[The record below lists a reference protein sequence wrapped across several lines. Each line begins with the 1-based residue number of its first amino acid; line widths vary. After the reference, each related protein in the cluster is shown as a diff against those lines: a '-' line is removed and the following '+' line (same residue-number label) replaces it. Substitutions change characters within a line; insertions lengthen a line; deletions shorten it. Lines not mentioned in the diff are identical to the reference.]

1 MKPAYNY
8 ILFQGNL
15 EKLSSFS
22 IVNRILVGGLKDLGY
37 RVKEVP
43 TDTREEVRLPA
54 GIPDLYIFH
63 GHPYDYVNAP
73 GRSNIFILN
82 YEYFEVKKEDR
93 VLIGRLNNYF
103 DLVLVSTGFVRDIL
117 IKNGLRT
124 PVEMLPW
131 GVDNK
136 QFNPDVRPVK
146 IRGLK
151 GFNFLYAGVFTER
164 KGIDVLIRAYV
175 EEFGAE
181 EDVALV
187 IKEAMRWRHYE
198 PWIEKIMRRV
208 ENIKSAPKIIH
219 INKADRSIAGYF
231 TACDAG
237 VFPFRGEGFG
247 LPIIEC
253 IASGRKVL
261 VTKGTGPVD
270 FCNDENSL
278 FIKAH
283 KHRSSGKVQLS
294 PDAAHLRKL
303 MRETFNKGVLTAE
316 ERKRVVNSVSDFTWR
331 RTIGLLRA
339 VIDRELSALAMKKAK
354 ERSLRRKLSIVSE
367 SPRVTFAFFG
377 KGVTSWKKTSAKID
391 GALGKVFKNYQSVSF
406 RTRPAARETD
416 VVIGQSGFALEAFV
430 KASERNPGVLK
441 VLYRES
447 GPLENMLRIANRER
461 ALCGVEEK
469 EVPPI
474 ELWRNRLEIET
485 ADKLIL
491 FSEISKRL
499 FRESGL
505 PEEKME
511 VLRLGINVHEPVFRK
526 RRKNIKFLFVG
537 TDAYRKGVRILFEAW
552 DQLKPKRA
560 ELVCISDDVLQSSLL
575 LGYLVRNDNIR
586 IKPLMPYRKFVA
598 EYMDV
603 DCLVLPSFEDVFP
616 FVIGEGMGYGKPAI
630 LSADTG
636 TSEIL
641 THQHDGL
648 VVETGSIESL
658 KEAILYMCDNNAN
671 IKKMGEAAYE
681 TASKYRWKRFE
692 NSFCELISRFHDE
705 VK

>member
-1 MKPAYNY
+1 MKPDYNY

-15 EKLSSFS
+15 ESLSSFS
-22 IVNRILVGGLKDLGY
+22 IVNRILVGGLKNLGY

-43 TDTREEVRLPA
+43 TDTRKEVRLPA

-63 GHPYDYVNAP
+63 GHPYDCVNAP

-82 YEYFEVKKEDR
+82 YEYFEVKKGDR
-93 VLIGRLNNYF
+93 VLIDRLNNYF

-131 GVDNK
+131 GVDNE
-136 QFNPDVRPVK
+136 QFNPEVRPVK

-151 GFNFLYAGVFTER
+151 GFNFLYTGVFTER

-175 EEFGAE
+175 EEFGAD

-187 IKEAMRWRHYE
+187 IKEAMRWKHYE
-198 PWIEKIMRRV
+198 PWIEKIMARV
-208 ENIKSAPKIIH
+208 KKIKSPPKIIH
-219 INKADRSIAGYF
+219 INREDRSIAGYF

-261 VTKGTGPVD
+261 VTRGTGPAD
-270 FCNDENSL
+270 FCNDGNAL
-278 FIKAH
+278 FIKAR
-283 KHRSSGKVQLS
+283 KHRSRGKVQLN
-294 PDAAHLRKL
+294 PDVAHLRKL
-303 MRETFNKGVLTAE
+303 MRETFNKGALTAK

-331 RTIGLLRA
+331 RTIGLLGA
-339 VIDRELSALAMKKAK
+339 VIERELRALAVKKAK
-354 ERSLRRKLSIVSE
+354 ERGLRRKLSTGTE
-367 SPRVTFAFFG
+367 FPRVTFAFFE
-377 KGVTSWKKTSAKID
+377 KGVTSWKKTSARID
-391 GALGKVFKNYQSVSF
+391 GALGKAFKNYQSVSF
-406 RTRPAARETD
+406 RTRPAAREAD
-416 VVIGQSGFALEAFV
+416 IVIGQSGFALEGFV
-430 KASERNPGVLK
+430 RASGLNPGALK

-447 GPLENMLRIANRER
+447 GPLENMVRIANRER

-469 EVPPI
+469 YVAPI

-485 ADKLIL
+485 ADRLFL

-511 VLRLGINVHEPVFRK
+511 VLRLGINVHKPVFRK
-526 RRKNIKFLFVG
+526 SRKNIRFLFVG

-552 DQLKPKRA
+552 DQLKLKRA

-575 LGYLVRNDNIR
+575 LGYLVRNDNIT
-586 IKPLMPYRKFVA
+586 IKPLLPYRKFVA
-598 EYMDV
+598 EYLDV

-641 THQHDGL
+641 TNKHDGL
-648 VVETGSIESL
+648 VAETGSVESL
-658 KEAILYMCDNNAN
+658 KEAILYVCDNSAN
-671 IKKMGEAAYE
+671 IKIMGEAAYE
-681 TASKYRWKRFE
+681 TASGYSWKRFE
-692 NSFCELISRFHDE
+692 RSLCELIARLYAE
-705 VK
+705 RR

>member
-1 MKPAYNY
+1 MKQDYNY

-22 IVNRILVGGLKDLGY
+22 IVNRILVGGLKSLGY
-37 RVKEVP
+37 NVKEVP
-43 TDTREEVRLPA
+43 TDARKKIRLPA

-63 GHPYDYVNAP
+63 GHPYDCVNAP

-93 VLIGRLNNYF
+93 ALIDRLNNYF

-117 IKNGLRT
+117 KKNGLRT
-124 PVEMLPW
+124 PVGMLPW
-131 GVDNK
+131 GVDNE
-136 QFNPDVRPVK
+136 QFNPDVKPVK

-164 KGIDVLIRAYV
+164 KGIDLLIRAYV

-198 PWIEKIMRRV
+198 PWIEKIMTRV
-208 ENIKSAPKIIH
+208 KKIKSTPKIIH
-219 INKADRSIAGYF
+219 INRADRSIAGYF

-270 FCNDENSL
+270 FCNDVNSL
-278 FIKAH
+278 FIKAD
-283 KHRSSGKVQLS
+283 KHRSRGKLQLE
-294 PDAAHLRKL
+294 PDVAHLRKL
-303 MRETFNKGVLTAE
+303 MRETFNEGALTAG
-316 ERKRVVNSVSDFTWR
+316 ERKRVVNSVSEFTWR
-331 RTIGLLRA
+331 RTIALLRA
-339 VIDRELSALAMKKAK
+339 VIDRELGALAAKKAK
-354 ERSLRRKLSIVSE
+354 ERGRRGKLKVGSE
-367 SPRVTFAFFG
+367 SPRVTFAFFE
-377 KGVTSWKKTSAKID
+377 KGVTSWKKTSARID
-391 GALGKVFKNYQSVSF
+391 GALGKAFKKYQSVSF
-406 RTRPAARETD
+406 RTIPAARGTD
-416 VVIGQSGFALEAFV
+416 VVIGQSGFALEGFLR
-430 KASERNPGVLK
+430 ASERNPGILK

-447 GPLENMLRIANRER
+447 GPIENMLRIANRER

-469 EVPPI
+469 DVAPI

-552 DQLKPKRA
+552 DQLKPKKA
-560 ELVCISDDVLQSSLL
+560 ELVCISDDVLQSRLL

-641 THQHDGL
+641 THKHDGL
-648 VVETGSIESL
+648 VTETGSIESL
-658 KEAILYMCDNNAN
+658 KEAILYMCDNSAN
-671 IKKMGEAAYE
+671 IKTMGEAAYE
-681 TASKYRWKRFE
+681 TASEYSWKRFE
-692 NSFCELISRFHDE
+692 GSFCELISGLYDE
-705 VK
+705 RR